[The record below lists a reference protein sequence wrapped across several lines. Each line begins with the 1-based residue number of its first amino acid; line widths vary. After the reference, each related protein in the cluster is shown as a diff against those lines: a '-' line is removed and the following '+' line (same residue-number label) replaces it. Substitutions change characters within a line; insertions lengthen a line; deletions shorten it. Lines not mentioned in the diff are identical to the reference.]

1 MRKAEESLQLAVANH
16 IVTNYP
22 NVLFRTDAG
31 GIKLP
36 IGLAKKL
43 KDMNGGRRGW
53 PDMFIAEPKGVKA
66 ECAVLDGE
74 KYMKNG
80 EVSPIQKAQFIEQK
94 YGLFIELKKE
104 GTRIFK
110 KDGTLVSDEHIRE
123 QFDMLTEL
131 RSKGYVAEFACG
143 YDEAVKL
150 IDDYLNGN

>member
-1 MRKAEESLQLAVANH
+1 MKKAEESLQLAVADH

-53 PDMFIAEPKGVKA
+53 PDMFIAEPRVKSFPN
-66 ECAVLDGE
+66 V
-74 KYMKNG
+74 YH
-80 EVSPIQKAQFIEQK
+80 
-94 YGLFIELKKE
+94 GLFIELKKE

-110 KDGTLVSDEHIRE
+110 KDGTLVSDAHIRE
-123 QFDMLTEL
+123 QYDMLNDL
-131 RSKGYVAEFACG
+131 RARGYAAEFACG
-143 YDEAVKL
+143 FDEAKKL
-150 IDDYLNGN
+150 IDDYMRGEYAHAD